1 MLICTTILLPFY
13 LILFIV
19 TQVIQQIVT
28 TVCNWISSILTTV
41 IAVLNQVCNSL
52 PWPLSLVCNWV
63 TTFVTV
69 VQTVWNYICNTIIQ
83 TIINIITQIIV
94 ILIWLV
100 RLICFYVTFPL
111 NLPNL
116 ILCRLGIK
124 FPKYIKV
131 CIKILTDNNG
141 NPAVTLPQAMQHI
154 AWANDIYKNCEL
166 QLVVCGVE
174 FIQNNDCI
182 NNAPCS
188 PSAFFKKCFA
198 WFTQHACLCCSAQT
212 IYFVNS
218 IQGGASGCS
227 FIAGGNFIIVDNSP
241 ANDGALAQELGHNAG
256 LGHSNDPDNFMCG
269 GNTTCNP
276 SATKITK
283 FQCCMLRR
291 IGSAV
296 RECI

>member
-1 MLICTTILLPFY
+1 MLICTIILLPFY

-19 TQVIQQIVT
+19 TQVIQTIVT
-28 TVCNWISSILTTV
+28 TVCNWVSSILTTV
-41 IAVLNQVCNSL
+41 VAVLTQVCSWL
-52 PWPLSLVCNWV
+52 PWPFNLVCNWV
-63 TTFVTV
+63 TQFVTV
-69 VQTVWNYICNTIIQ
+69 VQTIWNYICNTIIQ

-100 RLICFYVTFPL
+100 RLICFYITFPI

-131 CIKILTDNNG
+131 CIKILTDSNG
-141 NPAVTLPQAMQHI
+141 NPAVTLPQAMQNI
-154 AWANDIYKNCEL
+154 TWANNIYKNCEL

-174 FIQNNDCI
+174 FIRNDDCI

-188 PSAFFKKCFA
+188 FGGLFKKCFA
-198 WFTQHACLCCSAQT
+198 WFTQNACLCCSAQT

-218 IQGGASGCS
+218 IQGGALGCS
-227 FIAGGNFIIVDNSP
+227 YIAGGNFVIIAPNADEST
-241 ANDGALAQELGHNAG
+241 LAQELAHNAG
-256 LGHSNDPDNFMCG
+256 LPHSNDPDNFMCSG
-269 GNTTCNP
+269 SCNNP
-276 SATKITK
+276 STKITK
-283 FQCCMLRR
+283 FQCCILRR
-291 IGSAV
+291 ASFTSVI